1 MIESH
6 PYYSI
11 GVIDYTISGGGQEPA
26 MSRTIYRNS
35 EIIISDEPTAALA
48 PKANMSSI
56 ACLISY
62 FVVKPVYIF
71 HIVWHVRS

>member
-1 MIESH
+1 
-6 PYYSI
+6 
-11 GVIDYTISGGGQEPA
+11 

-56 ACLISY
+56 ACLISH

>member
-1 MIESH
+1 
-6 PYYSI
+6 
-11 GVIDYTISGGGQEPA
+11 

-71 HIVWHVRS
+71 HIVYAHIIVCIYLLFVTHRG

>member
-1 MIESH
+1 
-6 PYYSI
+6 
-11 GVIDYTISGGGQEPA
+11 

-56 ACLISY
+56 AFLISY